1 MLAFDHIYG
10 LFSHK
15 LFSFVFKILKNEAEA
30 DDIVQEVFVK
40 IWESREKLGDYK
52 LLNSYI
58 FTIAYNNSIDLIRK
72 RINNNK
78 YLEHLKN
85 SSVIQITPSTISE
98 IEFNELNTQVEKLIA
113 KLPERQKQVYLLHR
127 ETGLTY
133 PEIAEQLGISKNTV
147 ENHMV
152 KALKYLRQNMDN
164 SLLINMLFV
173 SLFLWSDYF
182 PNSATVLYS
191 LQISSMAKFEAICP
205 VLFSE
210 KNTFFYNGDSGVGGV
225 KRITIWNYLL
235 KAIKSSFIKR

>member
-1 MLAFDHIYG
+1 MLAFDRVYE
-10 LFSHK
+10 LYSHK

-40 IWESREKLGDYK
+40 IWESRLKLEDYK

-72 RINNNK
+72 RINNTK

-85 SSVIQITPSTISE
+85 SVVINVTPNVISQ
-98 IEFNELNTQVEKLIA
+98 IEFNELNILAEKLISN
-113 KLPERQKQVYLLHR
+113 LSERQKQVYLLHR
-127 ETGLTY
+127 EEGLTY
-133 PEIAEQLGISKNTV
+133 PEIAEKLGISKNTV

-173 SLFLWSDYF
+173 SLFL
-182 PNSATVLYS
+182 
-191 LQISSMAKFEAICP
+191 
-205 VLFSE
+205 
-210 KNTFFYNGDSGVGGV
+210 
-225 KRITIWNYLL
+225 
-235 KAIKSSFIKR
+235 

>member
-1 MLAFDHIYG
+1 LNLEKNNITYELLTRLKNGDMLAFDWVYE
-10 LFSHK
+10 LYSHK

-40 IWESREKLGDYK
+40 IWESRHKLEDYK

-72 RINNNK
+72 RINNKK

-85 SSVIQITPSTISE
+85 SAVVNVAPTVISQ
-98 IEFNELNTQVEKLIA
+98 IEFNELNNQAEKLIA
-113 KLPERQKQVYLLHR
+113 NLPERQKQVYVLHR
-127 ETGLTY
+127 EEGLTY

-152 KALKYLRQNMDN
+152 KALKYLHQNMDN

-173 SLFLWSDYF
+173 SLFL
-182 PNSATVLYS
+182 
-191 LQISSMAKFEAICP
+191 
-205 VLFSE
+205 
-210 KNTFFYNGDSGVGGV
+210 
-225 KRITIWNYLL
+225 
-235 KAIKSSFIKR
+235 